1 MSVSLPVDASRRLRF
16 PLAAALCVVGL
27 VMLTTASAVST
38 GQGADSSADTLFLE
52 ALRAAQSP
60 AGRGGSSD
68 MFAPLI
74 GDWDAEVVDH
84 LPGGISRRQSAEM
97 HFASVLEGRAI
108 QDLWIAPARHDRV
121 RSDPL
126 AADGNRYGTTLRV
139 YDPDVDAWRVT
150 WWNPV
155 TRVETRLVGRRV
167 GSQIVQ
173 TGADSDGRLI
183 RWVFVELRSDRF
195 HWRGERSADGGH
207 TWICETEYFARRR
220 VSPPDRATD
229 VKSESRVA
237 WAWTDRPGLE
247 TLRLVRNA
255 AGTTAEGSVLVI
267 LAGAPISA
275 RYTVEHDAAWRFRQA
290 RIETDR
296 SGATRAIDIRRGEN
310 GQWTIDGIRHHDL
323 DGCDDLDLTITPY
336 TNTPA
341 LVSQPLTPGTSRRLR
356 VAWVLVP
363 GFDVQAVE
371 QEYTRLD
378 SSGPDVRTARYR
390 YHNLDSG
397 FTGELT
403 LGADG
408 LVVEYGPWV
417 RR

>member
-1 MSVSLPVDASRRLRF
+1 
-16 PLAAALCVVGL
+16 
-27 VMLTTASAVST
+27 MLTASTMSA
-38 GQGADSSADTLFLE
+38 GQAPDSSTDTFFLE
-52 ALRAAQSP
+52 ALRAAQPP
-60 AGRGGSSD
+60 ASRGGSSD

-97 HFASVLEGRAI
+97 HFAWVLEGRAI

-139 YDPDVDAWRVT
+139 YDPELDAWRVT

-207 TWICETEYFARRR
+207 TWTCDTEYFARRR
-220 VSPPDRATD
+220 VSAPERATD
-229 VKSESRVA
+229 AKSESRVA
-237 WAWTDRPGLE
+237 WVWTDRPGLE

-255 AGTTAEGSVLVI
+255 AGTTAEGTVLVI
-267 LAGAPISA
+267 LDGAPISA

-296 SGATRAIDIRRGEN
+296 SGITRAVDIRRDEG
-310 GQWTIDGIRHHDL
+310 GRWTIDGVPRPDL
-323 DGCDDLDLTITPY
+323 DGCDDLDLTVTPY

-341 LVSQPLTPGTSRRLR
+341 LASQPLTPGTSRRLR

-363 GFDVQAVE
+363 GLDVRAVE
-371 QEYTRLD
+371 QEYTRLN
-378 SSGPDVRTARYR
+378 SNGPDVRIARYR

-408 LVVEYGPWV
+408 LVAEYGPWA